1 MSITYHPS
9 RPLLKTYLITC
20 IVALLVLCVA
30 YLKTPGVS
38 AEGLTVP
45 DHTYHF
51 NQSTGLWEN
60 DSYSWDPATGK
71 TSPKK
76 PTNYSYNTST
86 GMWDTDK
93 WAYDPATGKYEE
105 NLPARGPVESVGP
118 TNPTG
123 PTSQTGPTSSTPAT
137 SARNQEESAAT
148 ASPQV
153 KSTPIPSES
162 HNPQTAG
169 DTKSYSTSMFSG
181 FYDATIS
188 NRINSSSVSGDATV
202 SNNTRAGSATT
213 GDAETIVNLINL
225 LQSSWNLGNGFT
237 TFTSDIKGDVVGD
250 IYIDPRV
257 LQQNKTQ
264 VTDPN
269 HDIYVNAK
277 SDGMIDNNVNL
288 VANSGKSTVSNNTN
302 AGSATTGN
310 TAAVANVMNIL
321 NSIIAAQKSFLGTIN
336 IYGSLDGDIIF
347 PPGYLETL
355 LQDNRQNSNQTTS
368 DSNNLA
374 VNTTNN
380 SSIDNKIT
388 TTAAS
393 GKALIDGNTIGGS
406 AKTGNANT
414 QVTLLNLTGREVVG
428 KDTILVFVNV
438 LGKWVGLIM
447 NAPSGSTSAAIG
459 SSVSRNDIARANME
473 VETVNNST
481 INNNVSVSSVSGDA
495 TVSGNTKAGDAMT
508 GNATASVNVV
518 NMASSVF
525 NLSDWFGI
533 LFINVFGNWNGSF
546 GIDTSAGNL
555 PTIVTPSAQ
564 NSSIQ
569 DIKVFQ
575 FVPSNSSTS
584 KTFRAIDASYYLS
597 NYSNQPNGDSNTRT
611 VIVNN
616 GSSNNGSSDNG
627 QGILGSTTMTDSGN
641 TTAGLQRGMT
651 LPILGFILGSMILG
665 SEQASTRLK
674 KHREIIKKPA

>member
-20 IVALLVLCVA
+20 VVALLVLCVA
-30 YLKTPGVS
+30 YLKTPGVD
-38 AEGLTVP
+38 AEGLTAP

-60 DSYSWDPATGK
+60 DNYSWDPATGK
-71 TSPKK
+71 TNPKK
-76 PTNYSYNTST
+76 PTDYSYNTST

-93 WAYDPATGKYEE
+93 WVYNPTTGKYEE

-123 PTSQTGPTSSTPAT
+123 PTSQTGPTPSTSAT
-137 SARNQEESAAT
+137 STSNKEESAAA

-153 KSTPIPSES
+153 NSTPTPPES
-162 HNPQTAG
+162 HNPQIAE
-169 DTKSYSTSMFSG
+169 DTKNYSTSMFSG

-188 NRINSSSVSGDATV
+188 NRIDSSSISGDAAV

-213 GDAETIVNLINL
+213 GNAETFANLINL

-237 TFTSDIKGDVVGD
+237 TFTSDIKGNVVGD

-269 HDIYVNAK
+269 HDIYVNTK
-277 SDGMIDNNVNL
+277 NDGMIDNNVNL
-288 VANSGKSTVSNNTN
+288 VANSGKSTVSNNTD
-302 AGSATTGN
+302 AGAATTGN
-310 TAAVANVMNIL
+310 ATAVANVMNVL

-355 LQDNRQNSNQTTS
+355 LHDNKQDSNQTTS
-368 DSNNLA
+368 DLNNLA

-380 SSIDNKIT
+380 SSINNQIT
-388 TTAAS
+388 TTATS

-438 LGKWVGLIM
+438 LGKWVGLLM

-459 SSVSRNDIARANME
+459 SSVSRNDVARSNME

-481 INNNVSVSSVSGDA
+481 INNDISVASASGDA
-495 TVSGNTKAGDAMT
+495 TVSGNTKAGGAMT

-533 LFINVFGNWNGSF
+533 LFINVFGSWNGSF

-555 PTIVTPSAQ
+555 PTIAIPSAQ
-564 NSSIQ
+564 NSTAQ
-569 DIKVFQ
+569 NIKVFQ
-575 FVPSNSSTS
+575 FIPNNSGTS
-584 KTFRAIDASYYLS
+584 KTFRAVNASYYLS
-597 NYSNQPNGDSNTRT
+597 NYSNQPNSDNNTHAI
-611 VIVNN
+611 IVNN
-616 GSSNNGSSDNG
+616 SSSSDGSSDNG
-627 QGILGSTTMTDSGN
+627 QGILGSKTITDSGN
-641 TTAGLQRGMT
+641 PTAGIQRSMT